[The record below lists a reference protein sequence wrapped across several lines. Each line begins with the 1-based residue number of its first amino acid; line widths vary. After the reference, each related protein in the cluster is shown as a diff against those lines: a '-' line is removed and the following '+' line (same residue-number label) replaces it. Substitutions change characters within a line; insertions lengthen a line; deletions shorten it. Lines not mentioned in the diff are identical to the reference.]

1 MGFYT
6 PSQLIQDAA
15 RHGVKS
21 LSIDVNHSDWNH
33 RLITADARTQEVIQL
48 GLRLVKGLSKSGADQ
63 IIDARTN
70 ALFQSVA
77 DLRRRTNINQKDLQA
92 LSAADAL
99 ATLSGHRHKTHWA
112 IMALKDARP
121 LLVDEHRQQDNDM
134 DAITAP
140 STTEN
145 VIFDY
150 QSTGLTLRAHPL
162 ALLRPQSPF
171 DQCRRQSDLIAMGN
185 RRFVR
190 TAGLVTCRQRPG
202 TASGVVFLTLEDETG
217 NINVIVWPRVQEQFR
232 AALMT
237 AQLLLIKGTV
247 ESRDGVTHVIASG
260 LYDHSHALSDLAV
273 KSRDFH

>member
-1 MGFYT
+1 
-6 PSQLIQDAA
+6 
-15 RHGVKS
+15 
-21 LSIDVNHSDWNH
+21 
-33 RLITADARTQEVIQL
+33 
-48 GLRLVKGLSKSGADQ
+48 LVKGLSKSGADQ

-77 DLRRRTNINQKDLQA
+77 DLRRRTNINQKDLEA

-112 IMALKDARP
+112 IMALKDSRP
-121 LLVDEHRQQDNDM
+121 LLVDEHRQQENDM

-140 STTEN
+140 SITEN

-162 ALLRPQSPF
+162 ALLRRQPPF
-171 DQCRRQSDLIAMGN
+171 DRCRRQTDLIAMGN

-202 TASGVVFLTLEDETG
+202 TASGVIFLTLEDETG
-217 NINVIVWPRVQEQFR
+217 NINVIVWPRVQEQFK